1 MMGALATSMR
11 CGSRAS
17 AATALGLL
25 LVSLATAQEP
35 VLRAEAAA
43 PHWIAGLA
51 AALEVPLPPLTADQH
66 VELLVDAE
74 GSARAQAVPT
84 PANGTPGRLLR
95 LELRPAT
102 WLALAKLPTDAA
114 PRSERNRAVA
124 FGQLLGLTPRR
135 AGALADALWARLH
148 ELEHFALTVSAGDG
162 TQPARLELLATP
174 RPDSE
179 LARWLA
185 HLRPALHPAPTW
197 PWPRALLQ
205 VRVQLD
211 PKELHAAAAPLL
223 PYWSAITGE
232 PVEIL
237 PERLASHDGR
247 LAFVIDDAQW
257 GLVVGLRDV
266 EAFAARWRQGADR
279 ADDGDTE
286 ATRHTAAPYRDI
298 PLLRTQ
304 LRGRRALP
312 RYADADGVVEAFG
325 GIVGAHWLQVAGQEA
340 RSGAER
346 AIDDALAGRL
356 SGTRS
361 SDAPEPAPDCWLTLD
376 LDVKGLLAVTSDA
389 SRTAPVQRATLRCT
403 TRSTANGTP
412 QLRLDAEWR

>member
-1 MMGALATSMR
+1 MMAATTTAMR

-17 AATALGLL
+17 AATAFGLL
-25 LVSLATAQEP
+25 MVSIATAQEP

-43 PHWIAGLA
+43 PQWIAGFA
-51 AALEVPLPPLTADQH
+51 AALEVPLPSPTAGQH
-66 VELLVDAE
+66 IELLVDAE
-74 GSARAQAVPT
+74 GTARARPVPA
-84 PANGTPGRLLR
+84 PANAAAGRLLR
-95 LELRPAT
+95 LELRPAA
-102 WLALAKLPTDAA
+102 WLALAKLPADAA

-135 AGALADALWARLH
+135 SGALADALWARLH
-148 ELEHFALTVSAGDG
+148 ELDHCELTVTAGSD

-174 RPDSE
+174 RADSE
-179 LARWLA
+179 LARWLP

-211 PKELHAAAAPLL
+211 PTELHAAAAPLL
-223 PYWSAITGE
+223 PWWSAITGE
-232 PVEIL
+232 PVERL

-257 GLVVGLRDV
+257 GLVIGLRDV
-266 EAFAARWRQGADR
+266 EAFAARWREGVDR
-279 ADDGDTE
+279 PDDGDAK

-298 PLLRTQ
+298 ALLRTRQ
-304 LRGRRALP
+304 RGRQALP
-312 RYADADGVVEAFG
+312 RYADAEGVVEAFG
-325 GIVGAHWLQVAGQEA
+325 GIVGAQWLQVAGQEA

-356 SGTRS
+356 SGPRTG
-361 SDAPEPAPDCWLTLD
+361 DAPEPAPNCWLTLD
-376 LDVKGLLAVTSDA
+376 LDVKGVLAVIGDA
-389 SRTAPVQRATLRCT
+389 SRQAPVQRATLRCAT
-403 TRSTANGTP
+403 SRTANGTF